1 MNAVGQP
8 ISRIDGRLK
17 VTGSARYTA
26 DIPLEAIVHAAIVYS
41 TIANGRI
48 VSIDTAAAENAPGVL
63 AVLTH
68 KNMPRMNQQSWSHLR
83 PQGQTYLP
91 LQDDQIHYAGQPVA
105 LVVAA
110 TLDQATYAGTLIKVA
125 YEAHPPVVFDLRT
138 ASEDAVEPSQR
149 MWPLSSSVGDADKA
163 IAGAAVKIEQTYTMS
178 DRHHNPMEPHVTLAV
193 WDGDDS
199 LTLYDSTQM
208 VVGTKKL
215 VSLVLGIPEE
225 KINVVCEFLG
235 GGFGGKSW
243 SWPHTLL
250 AALAAKVVNRPVRL
264 QLSRA
269 QMYSMV
275 GHQAGTVQTIALGA
289 NSDGNLSGIRH
300 DSINPT
306 SVFDDYVEYAAMAS
320 RHLWRASGGIA
331 TSHRVVHVNR
341 NSPVVLRAPMEAQGH
356 FALECAMDELA
367 YATGID
373 PVELRLRND
382 TDTDP
387 YSGRPFSTRALRECL
402 TKGAAR
408 FGWDRRTPEPRSMRD
423 GRYLIGQGMAAAI
436 YTHWRWPGK
445 ARVTING
452 DGSALVEA
460 AAHDIGTG
468 TYTVMAQVAADV
480 LGLAPDK
487 VTVRL
492 GDTRLPESHPA
503 IGSATVSNATA
514 AVMLAARAAREK
526 AIALTLTDRDAPF
539 AGAAPD
545 DVIVADGRLALAKTN
560 LNVTYAELLARNGL
574 SSLVGEGD
582 YAPVEE
588 VNGPKAIFS
597 FSAVFAEVRVDADL
611 GLVRLNRFV
620 GAYDAGRIINPKT
633 ARSQAI
639 GGIIWGVGQA
649 LLEQSE
655 TDPASGQ
662 FINRNYS
669 GYLVPTNADIP
680 ELDVLFVG
688 GFDEEASPLGHQ
700 GPWRV
705 DGGIGSAGDCQRS
718 VSRDRQAHTR
728 PADHNRKAVLT
739 RNCDG
744 RFNSYR
750 RHCNAVSPVL
760 RRRSTACTI
769 KKRS

>member
-8 ISRIDGRLK
+8 ISRVDGRLK
-17 VTGSARYTA
+17 VTGGARYTA
-26 DIPLEAIVHAAIVYS
+26 DIPLAAAAHAAIVYS
-41 TIANGRI
+41 TIASGRI
-48 VSIDTAAAENAPGVL
+48 VSIDTTAAENAPGVL
-63 AVLTH
+63 VVLTH
-68 KNMPRMNQQSWSHLR
+68 KNMPRMKPVPWSHLR

-91 LQDDQIHYAGQPVA
+91 LQDDQIRYAGQPIA

-110 TLDQATYAGTLIKVA
+110 TLDQATYAGTLIKA
-125 YEAHPPVVFDLRT
+125 TYETHTPAVFDLRT
-138 ASEDAVEPSQR
+138 AKEDAVEPPQR
-149 MWPLSSSVGDADKA
+149 MWPLSSLVGDPDKA
-163 IAGAAVKIEQTYTMS
+163 IRDAAVKIERTYTMP
-178 DRHHNPMEPHVTLAV
+178 DRHHNPMEPHATLAV
-193 WDGDDS
+193 WDNDGT

-215 VSLVLGIPEE
+215 TSLVLGVPEE

-250 AALAAKVVNRPVRL
+250 AALAAKVVNRPVRV
-264 QLSRA
+264 QLTRA

-275 GHQAGTVQTIALGA
+275 GHQAATVQTIALGA
-289 NSDGNLSGIRH
+289 DNDGKLTGIRH
-300 DSINPT
+300 DSVNPT
-306 SVFDDYVEYAAMAS
+306 SLFDDYVEYAALAS
-320 RHLWRASGGIA
+320 RHLWRASGGIS
-331 TSHRVVHVNR
+331 TSHKVVHVNR

-356 FALECAMDELA
+356 FALESAMDELA
-367 YATGID
+367 YAIGVD

-402 TKGAAR
+402 TRGAAR
-408 FGWDRRTPEPRSMRD
+408 FGWDKRTPKPRSMRD
-423 GRYLIGQGMAAAI
+423 GHYLIGQGVAAAI
-436 YTHWRWPGK
+436 FTHWRWPGK
-445 ARVTING
+445 ARVTLND

-468 TYTVMAQVAADV
+468 TYTVMAQVAADA
-480 LGLAPDK
+480 LGLAPDR
-487 VTVRL
+487 VAVRL

-503 IGSATVSNATA
+503 IGSSTAANATA
-514 AVMLAARAAREK
+514 AVLLAARAAREK
-526 AIALTLTDRDAPF
+526 AVELALTGRDAPF
-539 AGAAPD
+539 AGAEPG
-545 DVIVADGRLALAKTN
+545 DVMVADGRLTPAKAN
-560 LNVTYAELLARNGL
+560 LNITYAELLARNGL
-574 SSLVGEGD
+574 SSLAGD
-582 YAPVEE
+582 GGYDPVEE

-597 FSAVFAEVRVDADL
+597 FSAVFAEVRVDPVL

-680 ELDVLFVG
+680 ELDALFVG
-688 GFDEEASPLGHQ
+688 GFDEEASPLGAK
-700 GPWRV
+700 GLGELTAV
-705 DGGIGSAGDCQRS
+705 S
-718 VSRDRQAHTR
+718 VA
-728 PADHNRKAVLT
+728 PAVA
-739 RNCDG
+739 
-744 RFNSYR
+744 
-750 RHCNAVSPVL
+750 NAVYHA
-760 RRRSTACTI
+760 TG
-769 KKRS
+769 KRIRDLPITMEKLL